1 VWESDL
7 EWVKDSVIEVDDL
20 WLKPMFRDSPL
31 PRWVPE
37 FPVVSKRDGDI
48 IHAILRG
55 PLFSGKTWVITL
67 DMGKKVLKSYTP
79 FINETKV
86 TYQGD
91 EDDPDTRNTF
101 CGTPFI
107 CCDFDWLNKTAG
119 NPRHMLVFS
128 SSCSLIPSLVH

>member
-1 VWESDL
+1 
-7 EWVKDSVIEVDDL
+7 
-20 WLKPMFRDSPL
+20 
-31 PRWVPE
+31 VPE

-55 PLFSGKTWVITL
+55 AHFSGKTWVITR
-67 DMGKKVLKSYTP
+67 DMRNKVLKSYIP

-101 CGTPFI
+101 CNTPFI
-107 CCDFDWLNKTAG
+107 CCDFDWLNKTTG

-128 SSCSLIPSLVH
+128 FSCSLIPSLVHLILLMPGKTISSGL